1 MDKLTSILVVADR
14 TDADRALL
22 DKAVLLARSLSAQIL
37 LFSCDAALAK
47 AIHHTQSSE
56 DAEKSR
62 QITLDEHLAY
72 LRALRAV
79 VLPRDVQI
87 SVDAGCGSPLYQ
99 AIAQKAAEIRADLV
113 MKSPSGSHPMRRF
126 AFDSSDWHLMREC
139 PATLML
145 VRHRRW
151 RTTPTFAAMV
161 NVSEESTAR
170 LAEAIIHTSEYFALG
185 CGGELDVVYS
195 ESSADARQ
203 QSERRSVLDRLT
215 QEYRIRAAHVHVLS
229 GDPDVTLPD
238 FAARHHYDALIL
250 GGLTHRKGIA
260 PLIGTLTGKLVETLD
275 TDFILVKRDVAV
287 RAEPD
292 HPENRGSSVGSGVVW
307 QALFGD

>member
-1 MDKLTSILVVADR
+1 
-14 TDADRALL
+14 LL
-22 DKAVLLARSLSAQIL
+22 DKAVPLARSLGAQIF

-47 AIHHTQSSE
+47 AIHHTHNSE
-56 DAEKSR
+56 DAEKAR
-62 QITLDEHLAY
+62 QLTLDEHLAY
-72 LRALRAV
+72 LRALRVAV
-79 VLPRDVQI
+79 HAGDVQI
-87 SVDAGCGSPLYQ
+87 SVDVGCASPLYE

-151 RTTPTFAAMV
+151 QAIPTFAAMV
-161 NVSEESTAR
+161 NVAEESAAR

-185 CGGELDVVYS
+185 CRAELDVVYS
-195 ESSADARQ
+195 ESSADTRE
-203 QSERRSVLDRLT
+203 QSERLAALQRLT
-215 QEYRIRAAHVHVLS
+215 QEYRIRATHVHVLS
-229 GDPDVTLPD
+229 GEPEVTLPD

-250 GGLTHRKGIA
+250 GGLTHRRGIA
-260 PLIGTLTGKLVETLD
+260 PLMGTLTGKLVETLD
-275 TDFILVKRDVAV
+275 TDFILVKRDVAAPAER
-287 RAEPD
+287 RASDRILEASEANPSPD
-292 HPENRGSSVGSGVVW
+292 RTHPGNRASSVGSSVVW